1 MVAAYRRLSTD
12 GATTNIIVV
21 ASLLVHL
28 CAITKNA
35 IVAS

>member
-1 MVAAYRRLSTD
+1 MD
-12 GATTNIIVV
+12 GGTRNIIVV
-21 ASLLVHL
+21 ASLLVHR